1 MYQPLDGPAKQ
12 GKLTAVGTATP
23 VEAIVGGSAFT
34 GRQVITLQGNGK
46 FYVYFA
52 DEGVVPNAA
61 TVSADGFLQFKDA
74 KETYEAGSQQAVYVL
89 AVSGTVDIIIA
100 ERG

>member
-1 MYQPLDGPAKQ
+1 MLEALDGPSKQ
-12 GKLTAVGTATP
+12 GKLSGVTTSTP
-23 VEAIVGGSAFT
+23 VEAKVGASSFE
-34 GRQVITLQGNGK
+34 GRKVVTLQGNGK

-74 KETYEAGSQQAVYVL
+74 KETYEAGPLQIVYVL
-89 AVSGTVDIIIA
+89 AVAGTVDIVVA